1 MITNTFTFIP
11 GIGKKTEEY
20 LWRDGILTWDDL
32 ESKISLSHINRVKN
46 RIIKGYLQAA
56 RKSLKKGNVSF
67 FARHLAQQEYW
78 RLYKNFQDKCLFL
91 DIETT
96 GLSLYYDVITLIG
109 TFDGYNIKIF
119 IKDNNLNEIIDHL
132 KNYEIL
138 VTFNGK
144 LFDVPFIKKKFPE
157 LCLPP
162 IHIDLRYLLRKLGF
176 TGPLKEI
183 EKNLGIR
190 REKSTREI
198 SGREAVLLWS
208 RFVRGDDEA
217 LRKLVLYNIHD
228 TMNLKYIVEFCY
240 QKKVESNVLPKI
252 NGDYRQRKLFETS
265 ARKVPAHLLSSSN
278 FILPNITIHKHK
290 HQLKILRDSN
300 TLLKIKRNKIRR
312 ITVKIDDLI
321 KKIINKGYRPLAVGI
336 DLSGSEKRT
345 SGISILQGEKAYLSM
360 ARTDKEIISKTINA
374 KPEIISIDSPL
385 SLPKGRCCAND
396 TCECRKYGII
406 RECERILKRRGI
418 NVYPCLI
425 NSMQKLTTR
434 GIKLSTIFRKQGYAV
449 IESYPGA
456 AQDIL
461 RFPRKRINLT
471 ELEIDLTNT
480 GIKPFSNREIITHDE
495 IDALTSAL
503 VGYFYLVGEY
513 EAIGSIEENYL
524 IVPKINE

>member
-1 MITNTFTFIP
+1 MITNTFIFIP
-11 GIGKKTEEY
+11 GVGEKTEKY
-20 LWRDGILTWDDL
+20 LWRDGISTWDDL

-46 RIIKGYLQAA
+46 RIIKDYLQAV
-56 RKSLKKGNVSF
+56 RKSLSKGNVSF
-67 FARHLAQQEYW
+67 FARHLAQQQYW

-119 IKDNNLNEIIDHL
+119 IKDNNLNEIVDYL

-138 VTFNGK
+138 VTFNAQ
-144 LFDVPFIKKKFPE
+144 LFDVPFIKK
-157 LCLPP
+157 
-162 IHIDLRYLLRKLGF
+162 
-176 TGPLKEI
+176 
-183 EKNLGIR
+183 NLGIR
-190 REKSTREI
+190 RERSIREI
-198 SGREAVLLWS
+198 SGREAALLWS
-208 RFVRGDDEA
+208 RFVQGDDEA

-252 NGDYRQRKLFETS
+252 DGDYKQQKLLETS
-265 ARKVPAHLLSSSN
+265 ARKIPAHLLSSSN
-278 FILPNITIHKHK
+278 FILPNIAIHKHK
-290 HQLKILRDSN
+290 HQLKILKDSN
-300 TLLKIKRNKIRR
+300 TLLKIKRNKIKR

-321 KKIINKGYRPLAVGI
+321 KRIINRGYRPLVVGI

-345 SGISILQGEKAYLSM
+345 SGICILQGEKAHLSM
-360 ARTDKEIISKTINA
+360 ARTDEEIISKTINA

-396 TCECRKYGII
+396 TCECRKYGIV

-434 GIKLSTIFRKQGYAV
+434 GIKLSGIFEKQGYVV

-461 RFPRKRINLT
+461 RFPRKRINPK
-471 ELEIDLTNT
+471 ELEIDLTNI
-480 GIKPFSNREIITHDE
+480 GIKPFSDKEIITHDQ

-524 IVPKINE
+524 IIPKINE